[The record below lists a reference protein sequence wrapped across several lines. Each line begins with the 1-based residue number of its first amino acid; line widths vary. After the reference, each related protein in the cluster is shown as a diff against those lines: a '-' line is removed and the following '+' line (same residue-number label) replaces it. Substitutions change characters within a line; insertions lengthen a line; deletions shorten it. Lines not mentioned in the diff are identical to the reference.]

1 MSELPEAPAT
11 PVDPEGRLLRGRW
24 TGALDRD
31 PAEVG
36 PRRGRLRR
44 WYYVAAGDERAA
56 VGAAVVHLGAVAVS
70 FAWAVLDGR
79 TVTWETR
86 RPLGRDAW
94 VAPTP
99 GLVDADAQAP
109 RTRGGAGLA
118 TRGVRLHLDGD
129 GGIDLDVPTAD
140 GRLRARV
147 EVPSGV
153 TPVVLSTPTPAGGWN
168 VTQKA
173 AGSAVAGWLEVA
185 GRSHTLGP
193 DAGGWRDWTTGRQ
206 DRHTTWRWAAGAG
219 QDQQGRRIGLNVSTG
234 MNGCGPGEDLVWVD
248 GAPHPVEVEHLAP
261 TGGAATGP
269 WRVSGPGW
277 GLHLEPWGV
286 RAADENL
293 VVLRSSYT
301 QPIGRFTG
309 TLPDRDGQPLQV
321 ELTGVTED
329 HLAVW

>member
-1 MSELPEAPAT
+1 MSDLPEAPAT

-24 TGALDRD
+24 AGALTRD

-44 WYYVAAGDERAA
+44 WYYVAAGDERAG
-56 VGAAVVHLGAVAVS
+56 VGAAVVHLGAVAVA
-70 FAWAVLDGR
+70 FAWAILDGR

-99 GLVDADAQAP
+99 GLVDAGAH
-109 RTRGGAGLA
+109 RGGAGLA
-118 TRGVRLHLDGD
+118 SRGARLHLDGD

-140 GRLRARV
+140 GRLRAHV
-147 EVPSGV
+147 EVQSGV

-173 AGSAVAGWLEVA
+173 AGSAVGGWLEVA

-219 QDQQGRRIGLNVSTG
+219 HDQQGLRIGLNVSTG
-234 MNGCGPGEDLVWVD
+234 MNGRGPGEDLVWVD
-248 GAPHPVEVEHLAP
+248 GVPHPVEMEHLAP
-261 TGGAATGP
+261 TGGEATGP

-277 GLHLEPWGV
+277 GLRFEPWGV

>member
-1 MSELPEAPAT
+1 MTDPPEAPAT
-11 PVDPEGRLLRGRW
+11 PVDAAGRLLRGRW
-24 TGALDRD
+24 TGGLTRD

-36 PRRGRLRR
+36 PRGGRLRR
-44 WYYVAAGDERAA
+44 WYYVAAGDEQAA
-56 VGAAVVHLGAVAVS
+56 VGAAVVHLGVVAVA

-99 GLVDADAQAP
+99 GHVAHDARAP

-118 TRGVRLHLDGD
+118 ARGARLHLDGD
-129 GGIDLDVPTAD
+129 GGIDLDVPTAE
-140 GRLRARV
+140 GRVRARV
-147 EVPSGV
+147 GVQARV

-173 AGSAVAGWLEVA
+173 AGTSVGGWLEMA
-185 GRSHTLGP
+185 GRSHSLGP
-193 DAGGWRDWTTGRQ
+193 DAGGWRDWTSGRQ

-219 QDQQGRRIGLNVSTG
+219 RDQHGRRVGLNVSTG
-234 MNGCGPGEDLVWVD
+234 MNGRGPGEDLVWVD
-248 GAPHPVEVEHLAP
+248 GAPHAVEMEHLEP
-261 TGGAATGP
+261 TGDAATGP

-277 GLHLEPWGV
+277 GLSFEPWGV

-293 VVLRSSYT
+293 LVLRSSYT
-301 QPIGRFTG
+301 QPIGRFVG
-309 TLPDRDGQPLQV
+309 TLPDREGQPLQV
-321 ELTGVTED
+321 ALTGVTED